1 MNRVRRPVDGFGR
14 GHSIARIVG
23 MAIVLV
29 PILVWFVWRDP
40 GRVESSTAATGTVV
54 EYHKPIALLRLPD
67 GSQVRVYVG
76 PRGATPG
83 EVLPLTAD
91 RHADGSVQYR
101 VDLKALGEHAMQS
114 GARP

>member
-1 MNRVRRPVDGFGR
+1 MRAKSIAKPVDGFGR
-14 GHSIARIVG
+14 GHTMARVIG

-40 GRVESSTAATGTVV
+40 GHVVSSTAATGTVA
-54 EYHKPIALLRLPD
+54 EFHKPIALLTLAN

-83 EVLPLTAD
+83 EELPLIAD

-101 VDLKALGEHAMQS
+101 VDLTALANRHGK
-114 GARP
+114 R